1 MSVPDEW
8 WLFFILIQLIVLYFV
23 EAKVSHWVQL
33 AWWGLNFAIWV
44 VDDGSGGLFFKD
56 FTLYFFGC
64 FRFEQ
69 LVGKFYFLS
78 SWHMLLLHCIV
89 LFLMALKV
97 KQLLWA
103 SVLLLVAMLFR
114 LQFLPCSCLSS
125 LVSGDLV
132 LWLLYKFYHYNL
144 CCRLCFFKWY

>member
-1 MSVPDEW
+1 M
-8 WLFFILIQLIVLYFV
+8 
-23 EAKVSHWVQL
+23 
-33 AWWGLNFAIWV
+33 V
-44 VDDGSGGLFFKD
+44 VGAYFFKD

-89 LFLMALKV
+89 LFLMASKV

-144 CCRLCFFKWY
+144 CCRLCFFK

>member
-1 MSVPDEW
+1 MNDDCS
-8 WLFFILIQLIVLYFV
+8 LFSSNLLFYTLLRLKWVIESNWHGGDSILLY
-23 EAKVSHWVQL
+23 EL
-33 AWWGLNFAIWV
+33 LMMV
-44 VDDGSGGLFFKD
+44 VGAYLFKD

-89 LFLMALKV
+89 LFLMASKV

>member
-1 MSVPDEW
+1 MYALDDCS
-8 WLFFILIQLIVLYFV
+8 LFSSNLLFYTLLRLKWVTESNWHGGDSILLY
-23 EAKVSHWVQL
+23 EL
-33 AWWGLNFAIWV
+33 LMMV
-44 VDDGSGGLFFKD
+44 VGAYFFKD

-89 LFLMALKV
+89 LFLMASKV